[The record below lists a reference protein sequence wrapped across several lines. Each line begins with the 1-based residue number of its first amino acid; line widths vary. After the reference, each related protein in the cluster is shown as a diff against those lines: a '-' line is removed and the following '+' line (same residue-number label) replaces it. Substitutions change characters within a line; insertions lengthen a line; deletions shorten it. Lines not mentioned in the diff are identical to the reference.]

1 MHFAMRTYFIGG
13 IVPANIAR
21 STRIPNTYKGPIFIK
36 LAWKPVF
43 HVLHFVMKLGTSQCD
58 FLHVRLNT
66 DSCLRKM
73 VPFFIVNTVIFFFSA
88 LKSGSEHVTLYIA
101 VPSRAIFE

>member
-13 IVPANIAR
+13 IFPANIAR

-36 LAWKPVF
+36 TSMETGISCF
-43 HVLHFVMKLGTSQCD
+43 HFVMKLGTSQCD

-66 DSCLRKM
+66 DSCLRKL
-73 VPFFIVNTVIFFFSA
+73 VPIFIVNSHPHQLF
-88 LKSGSEHVTLYIA
+88 
-101 VPSRAIFE
+101 

>member
-13 IVPANIAR
+13 IFLRTSLAQPEFLIR
-21 STRIPNTYKGPIFIK
+21 RTRDRFLPK
-36 LAWKPVF
+36 LPWKPEF

-66 DSCLRKM
+66 DSCLRKL
-73 VPFFIVNTVIFFFSA
+73 VPFFIVNTVIFSA
-88 LKSGSEHVTLYIA
+88 LKFGSEQVILYIV
-101 VPSRAIFE
+101 VPSKASFE